1 MYDFYCYRDGCL
13 IEILFVKRVMFK
25 VVFVNFFVLKEK
37 FNEYMN
43 DVGIYNVI
51 YLINVF

>member
-1 MYDFYCYRDGCL
+1 MYDFYCYKDICL
-13 IEILFVKRVMFK
+13 IEILFVKRVMMD

-43 DVGIYNVI
+43 DVGIYNGI
-51 YLINVF
+51 YLINGF